1 MGIFGDQA
9 RNIVTSAV
17 VSATLPDQVNE
28 AKEVVSS
35 VLPENMKAAI
45 GLTAIAA
52 SLAYGAVKERNQE
65 EA

>member
-1 MGIFGDQA
+1 MGVFGSQA

-28 AKEVVSS
+28 AKEVVSGM
-35 VLPENMKAAI
+35 LPENMKAAI

-52 SLAYGAVKERNQE
+52 SLAYGAVKENSQE
-65 EA
+65 KT